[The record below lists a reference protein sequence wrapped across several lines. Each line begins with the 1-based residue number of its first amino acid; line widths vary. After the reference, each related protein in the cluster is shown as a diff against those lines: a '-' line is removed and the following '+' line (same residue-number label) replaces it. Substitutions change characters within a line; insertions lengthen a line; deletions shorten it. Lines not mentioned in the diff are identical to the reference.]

1 MLVKKDVYT
10 IVGQTSSKELGGNNK
25 DLIPYF
31 LKYNKNG
38 KIVK

>member
-1 MLVKKDVYT
+1 MLVTKNGYT

-25 DLIPYF
+25 DLIPLL

>member
-1 MLVKKDVYT
+1 MLVTKYGNT
-10 IVGQTSSKELGGNNK
+10 IDGQTSSKELGGNNK